1 MLKEWTR
8 APCTHTEG
16 NCEGAAAAHLA
27 GRIDYIVFVE
37 DSDGIALSRH
47 VSALSHHLDSRLHQ
61 GLSVLLANLVLGGAG
76 QGNVIL
82 G

>member
-1 MLKEWTR
+1 MGAGGRGITGR
-8 APCTHTEG
+8 GTA
-16 NCEGAAAAHLA
+16 AAAAHLA
-27 GRIDYIVFVE
+27 RRIDYIVLVE
-37 DSDGIALSRH
+37 DSDGIALSGH

-61 GLSVLLANLVLGGAG
+61 GLGVLLANLILGGAG